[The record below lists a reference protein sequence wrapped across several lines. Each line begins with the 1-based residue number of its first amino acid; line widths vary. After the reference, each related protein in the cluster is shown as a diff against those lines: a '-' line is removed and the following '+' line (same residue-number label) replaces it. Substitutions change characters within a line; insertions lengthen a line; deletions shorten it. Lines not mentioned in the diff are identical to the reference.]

1 MKSMTKAKEN
11 KLIRYAEELTWLM
24 NSYKEFSLED
34 ILSRFIQNSKNNSIA
49 KHGLESNTAYLVGVL
64 PRMFQDK
71 ELFENNSDLTT
82 FAKDILGLELKN
94 SEKKSRM
101 ELIGT
106 IVCNISNDN
115 SGRLDILVS
124 ALENIMDNE
133 SKMEEVKKSRR
144 QPDFSWNVIISSFG
158 KGE

>member
-1 MKSMTKAKEN
+1 MTKAKEN